1 MIYILFYNKKIY
13 IFTKMESIPYDKRS
27 GKIWFNGKTVEWAD
41 ANIHILNHGL
51 HYASCV
57 FEGER
62 VYEGEIFKLEEHTQ
76 RLFHS
81 AKRMGIEVPYSED
94 EINKACK
101 AIVNIQ
107 KVQNG
112 YVRPLIWRGSE
123 MMAISAQK
131 NKIHVAI
138 ATWEWG
144 SYFDPKLKL
153 NGIKL
158 DISSWRRPAPNTI
171 PWDTKASGLYMI
183 CTLSKHEAEAKG
195 FTDSLM
201 LDHEGNIAE
210 ATGANIFFKDKKGEI
225 HTPVPDSFLDGITRR
240 EVIKIAKS
248 KNIKVIERKI
258 KPEEMKDFVGCF
270 LTGTAAEVTPV
281 SQISEYKFEVC
292 DVIKDLNET
301 YQNLVRKKSAA

>member
-1 MIYILFYNKKIY
+1 
-13 IFTKMESIPYDKRS
+13 MESIPYDKRS
-27 GKIWFNGKTVEWAD
+27 GKIWFNGKNVDWKS

-62 VYEGEIFKLEEHTQ
+62 VYDGEIFKLEEHTE

-81 AKRMGIEVPYSED
+81 AKRMGIVVPYTQE

-101 AIVNIQ
+101 NIVNTQ
-107 KVQNG
+107 KVKNG

-153 NGIKL
+153 EGIKL
-158 DISSWRRPAPNTI
+158 NISSWRRPAPNTI
-171 PWDTKASGLYMI
+171 PWDTKAAGLYMI
-183 CTLSKHEAEAKG
+183 CTLSKHEAEEKG

-201 LDHEGNIAE
+201 LDHEGNVAE
-210 ATGANIFFKDKKGEI
+210 ATGANIFFKSKNEEL
-225 HTPVPDSFLDGITRR
+225 HTPIPDSFLDGITRR

-248 KNIKVIERKI
+248 KGVKVVERKI
-258 KPEEMKDFVGCF
+258 DPREMKEFAGCF

-281 SQISEYKFEVC
+281 SQISEYNFKVC
-292 DVIKDLNET
+292 SLIKDLNDS
-301 YQNLVRKKSAA
+301 YQNLVRKKKSAA

>member
-1 MIYILFYNKKIY
+1 
-13 IFTKMESIPYDKRS
+13 MESIPYDKRS
-27 GKIWFNGKTVEWAD
+27 GKIWFNGKAVDWAD

-62 VYEGEIFKLEEHTQ
+62 VYDGEIFKLQEHTE

-81 AKRMGIEVPYSED
+81 AKRMGIKIPYSQKD
-94 EINKACK
+94 INDACK
-101 AIVNIQ
+101 NIVNLQ

-112 YVRPLIWRGSE
+112 YVRPVIWRGSE

-144 SYFDPKLKL
+144 SYFDPDLKLK
-153 NGIKL
+153 GIKL
-158 DISSWRRPAPNTI
+158 DISKWRRPAPDTI

-183 CTLSKHEAEAKG
+183 CTLSKHEAEKKG

-201 LDHEGNIAE
+201 LDYQGNVAE
-210 ATGANIFFKDKKGEI
+210 ATGANVFFKTKDNEL
-225 HTPVPDSFLDGITRR
+225 HTPIPDSFLDGITRR
-240 EVIKIAKS
+240 CVIEIAKS
-248 KNIKVIERKI
+248 KNIKIVERKI
-258 KPEEMKDFVGCF
+258 KPEELSKFKGCF
-270 LTGTAAEVTPV
+270 LTGTAAEITPV
-281 SQISEYKFEVC
+281 SQIDNYKFTVC
-292 DVIKDLNET
+292 DLIKNLSES
-301 YQNLVRKKSAA
+301 YQALVRKKTAA

>member
-1 MIYILFYNKKIY
+1 
-13 IFTKMESIPYDKRS
+13 MESIPYDKRS
-27 GKIWFNGKTVEWAD
+27 GKIWFNGKTVDWAD
-41 ANIHILNHGL
+41 ANIHVLNHGL

-62 VYEGEIFKLEEHTQ
+62 VYDGEIFKLEEHTE
-76 RLFHS
+76 RLFYS
-81 AKRMGIEVPYSED
+81 AKRMGISVPYTQQEV
-94 EINKACK
+94 NKACK
-101 AIVNIQ
+101 NIVHIQ
-107 KVQNG
+107 KVMNG

-158 DISSWRRPAPNTI
+158 DISNWRKPAPNTI
-171 PWDTKASGLYMI
+171 PWDTKAAGLYMI
-183 CTLSKHEAEAKG
+183 NTLSKHEAEEKG

-210 ATGANIFFKDKKGEI
+210 ATGANIFFKDKKEEL
-225 HTPVPDSFLDGITRR
+225 HTPIPDSFLDGITRR

-248 KNIKVIERKI
+248 KGIKVVERKI
-258 KPEEMKDFVGCF
+258 KPEEMNNFVGCF

-281 SQISEYKFEVC
+281 SKISQYNFEVC
-292 DVIKDLNET
+292 DLIKDLNEK
-301 YQNLVRKKSAA
+301 YQSLVRKKSAA